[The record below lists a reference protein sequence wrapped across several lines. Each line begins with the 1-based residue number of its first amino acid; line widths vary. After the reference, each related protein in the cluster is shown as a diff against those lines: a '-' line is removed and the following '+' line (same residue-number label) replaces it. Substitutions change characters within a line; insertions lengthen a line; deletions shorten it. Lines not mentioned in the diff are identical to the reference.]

1 MKAEKELEEVELQNA
16 KRIAEIRNKRKQ
28 DKKKENKNLIKM
40 INKDKEDLKSVKME
54 RQQI

>member
-28 DKKKENKNLIKM
+28 DKKRENKNLIKM

>member
-54 RQQI
+54 REQI